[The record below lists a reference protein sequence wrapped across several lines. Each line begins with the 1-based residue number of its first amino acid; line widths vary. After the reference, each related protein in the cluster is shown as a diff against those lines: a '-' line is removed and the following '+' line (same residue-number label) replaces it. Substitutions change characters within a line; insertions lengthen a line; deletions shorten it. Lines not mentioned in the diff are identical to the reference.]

1 MLRIQIKIKV
11 LVIAFS
17 LFLVGAFGNAF
28 SQEIRYD
35 DIFEKLPNLRPINA
49 YNQFF
54 AFQQQD
60 PFFANTYIQLG
71 RICELKMVEIDPL
84 RDFEQANYWARNSV
98 LFYNLFTAYLKEGD
112 VRRNRE
118 YYANLV
124 TPQPGKKI
132 EQEDVM
138 AFLQSRLSFCKG
150 YCDTLAM
157 VYGTLAKSKDHYN
170 NSVQIFKT
178 ISNSYS
184 SYNEALLRTDTDF
197 LKLLDSLNVQFKA
210 SVDSFTVYQDLIG
223 KYPLPG
229 YKQQFALK
237 PIETFRLDGIT
248 NSDFLD
254 GNFTIWNYD
263 QWVSSFSRTFHSD
276 IVPLRKEIN
285 DIHDLFM
292 SNRRKL
298 TLLDTISREDKFKS
312 FDDLFLF
319 RLGKYDSNSLVR
331 ELFLYLDRNQEL
343 LISSKS
349 TLNNFTD
356 STSALLNRKLRYY
369 HRLALEHKKA
379 LEALG
384 LFQKSIDSQKVE
396 NQKEFFYTHFKG
408 YQGLSDFYNSESLSM
423 KKLMNDNFEKLRRYL
438 QNEKIQKMALGY
450 SKGKQKVPQSPN
462 YSLVGGLTN
471 EPFIVY
477 SVSYSQEKPN
487 FVSGFVNKPSR
498 KPSAFVAKIDE
509 SSTSEWVK
517 EVGHMSSLEHGDC
530 ARFVY
535 GFSNGC
541 LALVSGKDGDAN
553 RNSLVR
559 MDSKGGVILKK
570 MLDIAFSPCFLQ
582 FDEITQ
588 SSILGFGQSV
598 PESTGSFNS
607 ILLTLVDSVGDA
619 VWRTTVPVKGTLV
632 DVAKFD
638 DRAVAFI
645 NYQSCQVDGKQ
656 MLAGVEPDSWGH
668 LVVFLNLNNGSVEKI
683 IPIKSAE
690 SYTISKVFAISSSE
704 ANLIGQTVPS
714 VISPDGQM
722 RYIVVGR
729 NGEVVY
735 SNL

>member
-1 MLRIQIKIKV
+1 MLRIRIKIKV
-11 LVIAFS
+11 LVITFF
-17 LFLVGAFGNAF
+17 LVLVGACGNAF
-28 SQEIRYD
+28 SQEIKYD
-35 DIFEKLPNLRPINA
+35 DIFEKLPTLRPINA

-54 AFQQQD
+54 AYQQQD

-71 RICELKMVEIDPL
+71 RICELKMIEIDPF
-84 RDFEQANYWARNSV
+84 RDFEQANYWAKNSV

-150 YCDTLAM
+150 YSDTLAM
-157 VYGTLAKSKDHYN
+157 VYSTLAKSKDHYN

-178 ISNSYS
+178 INNSYS
-184 SYNEALLRTDTDF
+184 SYNEALLRTNPNF
-197 LKLLDSLNVQFKA
+197 LKLIDSLNVQFNA
-210 SVDSFTVYQDLIG
+210 SVDSFRIYQNLIS
-223 KYPLPG
+223 KYPLSA
-229 YKQQFALK
+229 YKQQFTLK

-254 GNFTIWNYD
+254 NKFMVWNYG
-263 QWVSSFSRTFHSD
+263 QWVSSFNRTFHSD

-285 DIHDLFM
+285 EIQDLFM

-298 TLLDTISREDKFKS
+298 SLLDTISRDDNFKS

-319 RLGKYDSNSLVR
+319 RLGKYDNNSLVR
-331 ELFLYLDRNQEL
+331 ELFLYLEQNQDL
-343 LISSKS
+343 LITTKS
-349 TLNNFTD
+349 VLNNPVD
-356 STSALLNRKLRYY
+356 SSSALLNRKLRYY
-369 HRLALEHKKA
+369 HRLALEHKKSM
-379 LEALG
+379 EALG
-384 LFQKSIDSQKVE
+384 LFQKSIDSQMVE
-396 NQKEFFYTHFKG
+396 NQKEFFDKHYKG
-408 YQGLSDFYNSESLSM
+408 IQGLPDFYTSESLSM
-423 KKLMNDNFEKLRRYL
+423 KKLMNDNFDKLRRYL
-438 QNEKIQKMALGY
+438 QNEKMLKLSLGY
-450 SKGKQKVPQSPN
+450 SKGKPKVPQSPN
-462 YSLVGGLTN
+462 YSLVGSSTN

-477 SVSYSQEKPN
+477 SLSYSQERPN
-487 FVSGFVNKPSR
+487 FVSGFMNKPSR
-498 KPSAFVAKIDE
+498 KPSAFVAKIDG
-509 SSTSEWVK
+509 SSATEWVK
-517 EVGHMSSLEHGDC
+517 EVGHTPSLEQGDC

-559 MDSKGGVILKK
+559 LDDKGGMVFKK
-570 MLDIAFSPCFLQ
+570 LLDITSTPCLLQ
-582 FDEITQ
+582 FDEIAQ
-588 SSILGFGQSV
+588 SSILGFGQLV

-607 ILLTLVDSVGDA
+607 ILLALVDSVGGDI
-619 VWRTTVPVKGTLV
+619 WRTTVPVKGMLV

-645 NYQSCQVDGKQ
+645 NYQSYQVDGRQ
-656 MLAGVEPDSWGH
+656 VSAGVEPDSWGH
-668 LVVFLNLNNGSVEKI
+668 LLVFVNLYNGSLEKI
-683 IPIKSAE
+683 VPIKSAE

-704 ANLIGQTVPS
+704 VSLIGQTMPS
-714 VISPDGQM
+714 ILCPDGQM

-729 NGEVVY
+729 QGEVLY